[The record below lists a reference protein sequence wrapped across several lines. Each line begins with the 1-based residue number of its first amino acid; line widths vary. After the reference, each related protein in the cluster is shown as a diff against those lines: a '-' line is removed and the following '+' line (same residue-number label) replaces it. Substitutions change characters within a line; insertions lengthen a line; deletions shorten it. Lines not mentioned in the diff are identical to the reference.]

1 MNKAVAVEWFDDI
14 NPDSYVLIQ
23 PHYNV
28 KILHAVPIDDES
40 TEIVV
45 YGPKANV
52 DKFLEDFHEGEVE
65 PFESVGSGDYDDEDY
80 ESWLNNEVN
89 YALTLSKLDV
99 FN

>member
-1 MNKAVAVEWFDDI
+1 MNKAVAVEWFDDV

-52 DKFLEDFHEGEVE
+52 DKFLEDFNEGEVE

-80 ESWLNNEVN
+80 VSWLNNEVN
-89 YALTLSKLDV
+89 YALTLNEIDV